1 MRAFWSSSLGGAAVA
16 NLLVVDRLQGWSGR
30 FADAEVVRA
39 HDYLTD
45 PTYTALRGARVF
57 NLCQSYRYQR
67 YGYYVSLL
75 AGARGHRPLP
85 DVATIQDLKGRS
97 AAHLVT
103 DELDAVIQ
111 RSLAT
116 LRGDTFTLSIYFARN
131 MARRHE
137 RLSRLVF
144 QLFPAPLLRAEFV
157 RRRGRWQLQIV
168 RPIPAGEVPQAHEAF
183 LREAVA
189 QYFSRTPRRARPAR
203 RNAYEMAVLVNS
215 EERFPP
221 SNERALR
228 RFTRAARAAGFGVER
243 IGRDDFARL
252 AEFDALFI
260 RETTRVNHHT
270 YRFARR
276 AAAEGLVV
284 IDDPVSI
291 LRCTNKVYLAELMER
306 KRVPMPRT
314 VVVDRRNAA
323 EVGRALGFPCVLKL
337 PDSAFSQ
344 GVVKVDDAASLEREL
359 GSMLERTDLVVAQ
372 EFMRTDYDWRVGVLG
387 GEALYA
393 CRYFMVKR
401 HWQIYKQEG
410 GGRTRSGSYDTLAV
424 EDAPTQV
431 VRLALRAARAVGD
444 GLYGVDIKQRG
455 RHCCV
460 IEVNDNPSLDAE
472 VEDRVLGQR
481 LYERIAA
488 EFFRRVEAVKG
499 RATGD

>member
-1 MRAFWSSSLGGAAVA
+1 VA
-16 NLLVVDRLQGWSGR
+16 NLLVVDRLAGWSGR

-45 PTYTALRGARVF
+45 PAYTSLRGARVF

-97 AAHLVT
+97 VAHLVSE
-103 DELDAVIQ
+103 ELDALIQ
-111 RSLAT
+111 RSLAS
-116 LRGDTFTLSIYFARN
+116 LRGDAFTLSIYFARN

-157 RRRGRWQLQIV
+157 RRRGRWQLQLV
-168 RPIPAGEVPQAHEAF
+168 RPIPGGEVPEAHEPF
-183 LREAVA
+183 LREAA
-189 QYFSRTPRRARPAR
+189 AEYFSRAPRRARPAR
-203 RNAYEMAVLVNS
+203 RNAYELAMLVNP

-221 SNERALR
+221 SDEHALR
-228 RFTRAARAAGFGVER
+228 RFTRALRAVGFGVER
-243 IGRDDFARL
+243 IGRDDYARL

-284 IDDPVSI
+284 FDDPVSI

-306 KRVPMPRT
+306 RRVAMPRT
-314 VVVDRRNAA
+314 MVADRRNAA
-323 EVGRALGFPCVLKL
+323 QVGETLGFPCVLKL

-344 GVVKVDDAASLEREL
+344 GVVKVDDAASLAREL
-359 GSMLERTDLVVAQ
+359 DAMLERTDLVVAQ
-372 EFMRTDYDWRVGVLG
+372 EFLRTDYDWRVGVLA
-387 GEALYA
+387 GEVLYA
-393 CRYFMVKR
+393 CRYFMVEA
-401 HWQIYKQEG
+401 HWQIYKQED
-410 GGRTRSGSYDTLAV
+410 GGRTSTGGYETLAIA
-424 EDAPTQV
+424 DAPAQV
-431 VRLALRAARAVGD
+431 IRLALRAARAVGD

-455 RHCCV
+455 RRCYV
-460 IEVNDNPSLDAE
+460 IEVNDNPSIDSD
-472 VEDRVLGQR
+472 VEDKVAGDG
-481 LYERIAA
+481 LYDRIAA
-488 EFFRRVEAVKG
+488 EFLRRVEAGKG
-499 RATGD
+499 RNAGG